1 MSLALLGLLGGV
13 SVFVTAWMAV
23 VDDNWPAALAFAA
36 LTLVCVM
43 LADVFDPRHDDGD
56 VGDTPPWSANEADPD
71 RDTIS
76 LN

>member
-1 MSLALLGLLGGV
+1 MPLALLGLLGGV

-36 LTLVCVM
+36 LVLVCVL
-43 LADVFDPRHDDGD
+43 LADVLEASPDGD
-56 VGDTPPWSANEADPD
+56 VGDTPPWSADEADPD